1 MRRKN
6 LKIRK
11 YKNED
16 IVPITLLGKELH
28 DDFKFKLDV
37 FSNCLVLEE
46 NERVIGFIIYS
57 VIYDR
62 AEIIDII
69 IDSKYRL
76 KGYVKKLLDY
86 VIDKIKETG
95 CLNVTLEVACNNL
108 PAIKLYESLGFVV
121 EAKRKN
127 YYDNTDGYLMMLDL
141 R

>member
-16 IVPITLLGKELH
+16 IVPITRLGKELH
-28 DDFKFKLDV
+28 DGFKFKLDV

-46 NERVIGFIIYS
+46 NKRVIGFIIYS

-62 AEIIDII
+62 AEIVDII
-69 IDSKYRL
+69 INPLYRI
-76 KGYVKKLLDY
+76 KGYGSKLLKY
-86 VIDKIKETG
+86 AINKIKESG
-95 CLNVTLEVACNNL
+95 CLNVTLEVSCNNL
-108 PAIKLYESLGFVV
+108 PALRLYENIGFIV
-121 EAKRKN
+121 ETKRKR
-127 YYDNTDGYLMMLDL
+127 YYGNTDGYLMKLDL

>member
-1 MRRKN
+1 M
-6 LKIRK
+6 
-11 YKNED
+11 
-16 IVPITLLGKELH
+16 
-28 DDFKFKLDV
+28 DV
-37 FSNCLVLEE
+37 FYNCLVLEE
-46 NERVIGFIIYS
+46 NERVFGFIIYS

-76 KGYVKKLLDY
+76 KGYGKKLLDY

>member
-1 MRRKN
+1 M
-6 LKIRK
+6 KIRK

-16 IVPITLLGKELH
+16 INLITLLGKELH
-28 DDFKFKLDV
+28 DDFKFNLDV
-37 FSNCLVLEE
+37 FSNCLVIEE
-46 NERVIGFIIYS
+46 NEKLIGFVIYS

-62 AEIIDII
+62 SEIVDII

-76 KGYVKKLLDY
+76 KGYGKKLLDC
-86 VIDKIKETG
+86 VIDKIKKTG
-95 CLNVTLEVACNNL
+95 CLNATLEVACNNL
-108 PAIKLYESLGFVV
+108 PAVKLYESLGFII

>member
-1 MRRKN
+1 M
-6 LKIRK
+6 KIRK

-16 IVPITLLGKELH
+16 INLITLLGKELH
-28 DDFKFKLDV
+28 GDFMFNLDV
-37 FSNCLVLEE
+37 FSNCLVIEKKEKL
-46 NERVIGFIIYS
+46 IGFVIYS

-76 KGYVKKLLDY
+76 KGYGKKLLDY

>member
-76 KGYVKKLLDY
+76 KGYGKKLLDY